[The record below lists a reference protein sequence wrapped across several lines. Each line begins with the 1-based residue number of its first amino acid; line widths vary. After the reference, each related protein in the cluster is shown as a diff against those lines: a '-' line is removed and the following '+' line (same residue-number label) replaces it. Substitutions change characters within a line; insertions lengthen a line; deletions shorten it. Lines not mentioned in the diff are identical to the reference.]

1 MTPIK
6 LPSPAVR
13 VGADVSILVL
23 LDDSHQD
30 PLRDHRAGGRV
41 VSILVLLD
49 DSHQG
54 L

>member
-6 LPSPAVR
+6 
-13 VGADVSILVL
+13 ADNPETKEEP
-23 LDDSHQD
+23 
-30 PLRDHRAGGRV
+30 PL

-54 L
+54 LRVFFEDQGIEVSILVLLDDSHQV